1 MKTLPSVCWLIG
13 MPFLSYS
20 AATPLTGPTSVAAP
34 AVIFVNQEAAAGA
47 AAAEKCDLKAEILK
61 TQTELVGVR
70 KNFTQLRRQ
79 ITQLTEQRD
88 SLAKKLATADKKAAE
103 ETQRRAE
110 LEKRHQDCDRRI
122 AELEK
127 ALTDLQAKDAA
138 DLAALAQEL
147 GDSEEQVDTLQKQLT
162 EQAGEAKE
170 LITTNKKL
178 AAEMQKA
185 IDAAGKNR
193 GAMESLT
200 RLERQTAD
208 WKKQLADAKR
218 ATAKATADSKAL
230 VGLKEENAKLSKEL
244 ASAWEVAK
252 KQPDQKA
259 KLADLDKRLAALGA
273 ERDAL
278 TKKLDASAAA
288 AERKAAEQR
297 ILSKRL
303 LADAEA
309 RSNELNKRLSASN
322 LDAKNA
328 KEIAD
333 KGRAAIVTL
342 QVERKQLTTRIADLE
357 KRLTAAKPAPVAA
370 KPVASDKPLV
380 ISTLYFDTNA
390 TGTLRDDALVLKQVT
405 EILKKNPA
413 TRFEVVGHTCNT
425 GSQRANQN
433 LSSGRAESVAEMLV
447 KGGVPEKS
455 ITTRGVA
462 EKEPI
467 ADNATLEG
475 RRLNRRVEVREVK

>member
-1 MKTLPSVCWLIG
+1 MKTLPSVCWLISV
-13 MPFLSYS
+13 PFLSYS
-20 AATPLTGPTSVAAP
+20 AATPLTEPTSVAAP
-34 AVIFVNQEAAAGA
+34 GVILVNQEAAAA
-47 AAAEKCDLKAEILK
+47 AAAAQKCDLKAEVLK
-61 TQTELVGVR
+61 VQTELIGAR

-79 ITQLTEQRD
+79 IAQLTEQRD
-88 SLAKKLATADKKAAE
+88 SIAKKLAAADKKAAE
-103 ETQRRAE
+103 ETQRRGE

-122 AELEK
+122 AALEK
-127 ALTDLQAKDAA
+127 SLADLKAKDAA
-138 DLAALAQEL
+138 DLAALALAL
-147 GDSEEQVDTLQKQLT
+147 GDSEQEVDTLKKHLA
-162 EQAGEAKE
+162 EQAGESKE
-170 LITTNKKL
+170 LIATNKKL
-178 AAEMQKA
+178 AEQMKKT
-185 IDAAGKNR
+185 IEAAAKNR
-193 GAMESLT
+193 GSMEKLAL
-200 RLERQTAD
+200 LERQATD

-230 VGLKEENAKLSKEL
+230 AGLKAENAKLSKEL
-244 ASAWEVAK
+244 ASAWEMAK

-259 KLADLDKRLAALGA
+259 RLAELDKRLAALSA

-278 TKKLDASAAA
+278 TKKLDTTA
-288 AERKAAEQR
+288 AEADRKAAEQR
-297 ILSKRL
+297 ILGKRL

-309 RSNELNKRLSASN
+309 RSIALNERSKALALE
-322 LDAKNA
+322 AKNA

-357 KRLTAAKPAPVAA
+357 KRLETTKPPAVVA
-370 KPVASDKPLV
+370 KPVTPEKPLV

-390 TGTLRDDALVLKQVT
+390 TGTLRDDALVLKQVK
-405 EILKKNPA
+405 EVLKRNPA

-425 GSQRANQN
+425 GNPRANQN

-447 KGGVPEKS
+447 KGGVPKKAL
-455 ITTRGVA
+455 TTRGVA

-475 RRLNRRVEVREVK
+475 RRLNRRVEVRAVK